1 MLYNNIIWHNR
12 AFSWDPT
19 LNNFN
24 GSLIPSPDNA
34 VYWNLSVFGATPG
47 MVLNP
52 RYSVLDNN
60 TAVDN
65 TVSLGTDNTN
75 VLIDPK
81 FVSPYFNVF
90 EATSVGASMGNFV
103 QVNYAPLALTGNY
116 RLLGTSPAID
126 RASDPGTIPTPPGWP
141 NALLLNVDFDGLTRP
156 FDVTTVPNNPSA
168 ADIGAAEYRP

>member
-1 MLYNNIIWHNR
+1 
-12 AFSWDPT
+12 
-19 LNNFN
+19 
-24 GSLIPSPDNA
+24 
-34 VYWNLSVFGATPG
+34 

-52 RYSVLDNN
+52 RNCVLDNN
-60 TAVDN
+60 TALDN

-75 VLIDPK
+75 VLLDPK

-126 RASDPGTIPTPPGWP
+126 RAFANFGAIPALSGWP
-141 NALLLNVDFDGLTRP
+141 NAALLNVDFDGLPRP